1 MSSELSV
8 GDPLCMQYTPKR
20 LRLPADSTLLSVS
33 VDMKGVTILV
43 SCQGENAGHCGA
55 SLCELWFKYYIC
67 SCSEHMSILHDV
79 LYMKNGNCLMIRMQ
93 RALME

>member
-55 SLCELWFKYYIC
+55 SLCELWFRCKYYTC
-67 SCSEHMSILHDV
+67 RCNEHNNMSMLHDV
-79 LYMKNGNCLMIRMQ
+79 HVHEKLKLSND
-93 RALME
+93 